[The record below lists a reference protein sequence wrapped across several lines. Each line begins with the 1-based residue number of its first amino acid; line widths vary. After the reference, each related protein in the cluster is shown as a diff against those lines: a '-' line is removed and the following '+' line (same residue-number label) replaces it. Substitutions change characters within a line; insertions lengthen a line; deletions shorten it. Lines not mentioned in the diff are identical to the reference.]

1 MKCPKCHYL
10 SFEPEPRCR
19 HCGHDFSVVEP
30 DLFSA
35 ATPFDQVELKRE
47 APGEVAPAL
56 GRRLDLASAAPRAT
70 TVDRHPPP
78 PPADRRATELPLFV
92 AGLDRGAG
100 PVPAAP
106 PAIRAV
112 PALPVQPTPA
122 PRAPAASLPSGQAP
136 VGAAA
141 AVGPASRIDVPVD
154 VPAAPRPL
162 AVRRPVIEGPRS
174 RTSAADLRRVGPLDR
189 DLTEDLA
196 RLEAE
201 DRRRAALA
209 SAAQP
214 AGGASLGSRVAAGL
228 LDVVLLGLVNAV
240 AIVLTLRLVGLT
252 MAELPWAAAVS
263 LVAFL
268 WLVDMGYVMLFT
280 ASAGQTI
287 GKMAIGLRVVDI
299 SHERPRERLTVAQAA
314 YRALLTFPSVM
325 ALGAGFL
332 PALVGSGGAVHDRL
346 THTRVIRA

>member
-1 MKCPKCHYL
+1 
-10 SFEPEPRCR
+10 
-19 HCGHDFSVVEP
+19 
-30 DLFSA
+30 
-35 ATPFDQVELKRE
+35 
-47 APGEVAPAL
+47 
-56 GRRLDLASAAPRAT
+56 
-70 TVDRHPPP
+70 
-78 PPADRRATELPLFV
+78 
-92 AGLDRGAG
+92 
-100 PVPAAP
+100 
-106 PAIRAV
+106 
-112 PALPVQPTPA
+112 
-122 PRAPAASLPSGQAP
+122 
-136 VGAAA
+136 
-141 AVGPASRIDVPVD
+141 
-154 VPAAPRPL
+154 
-162 AVRRPVIEGPRS
+162 
-174 RTSAADLRRVGPLDR
+174 
-189 DLTEDLA
+189 
-196 RLEAE
+196 
-201 DRRRAALA
+201 
-209 SAAQP
+209 
-214 AGGASLGSRVAAGL
+214 VAAGL